1 MNANDLRK
9 KNVAELQSSLED
21 LFREQF
27 NLRMQKGSGQSAGA
41 HHIRNV
47 RRDIARVKT
56 LITAKNSE
64 GNKA

>member
-1 MNANDLRK
+1 MNANDLRE
-9 KNVAELQSSLED
+9 KNVSELQSSLED

-27 NLRMQKGSGQSAGA
+27 NLRMQKGSGQSSGA